1 MAIYIEHTYSAHVEI
16 IYYPHADDTCG
27 LHETTCGSM
36 DEIAE
41 HCCEILVKHN
51 FAGADVCSSETG
63 EVLMTITRT
72 T

>member
-1 MAIYIEHTYSAHVEI
+1 MAITIEHTYCTYVEI
-16 IYYPHADDTCG
+16 IFYPNGDSGCG
-27 LHETTCGSM
+27 LHENTCGNM

-51 FAGADVCSSETG
+51 FTGADVCSAETG

-72 T
+72 